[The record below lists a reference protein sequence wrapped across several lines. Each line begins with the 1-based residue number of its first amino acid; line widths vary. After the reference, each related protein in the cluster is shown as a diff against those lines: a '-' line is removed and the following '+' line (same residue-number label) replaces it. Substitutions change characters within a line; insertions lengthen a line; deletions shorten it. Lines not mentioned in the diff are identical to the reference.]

1 LPNSV
6 SLKTGLG
13 DFTPGIS
20 RELIDQR
27 DEAAARTEL
36 PELGQA
42 HPRAAKEAAMKL
54 MPVILLLLVSIF
66 GAASSEAVPVRGGQD
81 SHSSALQALQGGDV
95 QTAVNLLSLA
105 INADPNNY
113 RYYNDRGV
121 AYKRTG
127 DLEKALS
134 DYTKAL
140 EIKPDYTHAL
150 NNRGMLYVQQGRN
163 DKAIQDFEAALKLG
177 ELQGKIHT
185 NLGIAHARQG
195 DHKSAIKEFESAVS
209 FQPID
214 HRSFLFMAES
224 LEQLGEKEKALKM
237 YQLALGLALD
247 PATTDAVEKRITTL
261 EKGLSPS
268 KPVSAATVP
277 NGGNITLNSTREKTV
292 SNRLA
297 EKQPGRTREILPARP
312 IHDAETK
319 QMSNS
324 SAAEESGI
332 ESLDELNSRSRKR
345 ALEKFSPATAEI
357 YRQGVQFWERSEI
370 RKALIRFEDVLQLEK
385 RNKNSHGIAWSCL
398 ETGRLYSRMG
408 DHPRAAGFFEEALKL
423 FSRLKAGDETILTL
437 LELASNKKIAGSKDK
452 ASALYSKAI
461 EEAAS
466 RGHYKLAKT
475 VTDLVEGRAPER
487 VAKPASAPPEE
498 RAVPQKAIFDNQQKI
513 SPPNQAKVSQGNQQ
527 PAVVAKEKTVPA
539 NEPPGQSPSNSKTGG
554 LVNIGRGP
562 MIWSESGRG
571 VAPMRPITG
580 VQQKGID
587 SRKTGLPSAIKPPQ
601 PSVVAGGNNAIARD
615 KPAHTETKGRPDN
628 ALSHEQGV
636 PSPKALAADNR
647 LRREGPA
654 LTVARSA
661 KGKGSREDLAELKKL
676 KDINDEGHMII
687 VLERLADK
695 YARQKEYRRALAGLT
710 ASLAFRQKLGMHKG
724 EESVFRQSGL
734 LKEQL
739 GDKAGAL
746 EDLTR
751 ALAQAV
757 ANGAS
762 KTDRALV
769 VRARNLATSIGI
781 KSDASL
787 QAFRLLWKARIAG
800 DNHGETEALYLIGR
814 LYDEAE
820 IPAEALQYYERSSAS
835 MLADKARIYEKI
847 GKTNQAEQSYNEALE
862 SFKKLDYSAYLN
874 LLRKLRVP
882 KTLSLQ

>member
-1 LPNSV
+1 V
-6 SLKTGLG
+6 RTGLG
-13 DFTPGIS
+13 ESTSGIS
-20 RELIDQR
+20 GELIDPR
-27 DEAAARTEL
+27 DEAAARTGL

-54 MPVILLLLVSIF
+54 MPVILLLLVSFF
-66 GAASSEAVPVRGGQD
+66 GAAPSEAVPLRGGQD

-105 INADPNNY
+105 IKADPSNY
-113 RYYNDRGV
+113 SYYNDRGV
-121 AYKRTG
+121 AYKRIG

-140 EIKPDYTHAL
+140 EIKPDYAHAL
-150 NNRGMLYVQQGRN
+150 NNRGMLYVQQGRH
-163 DKAIQDFEAALKLG
+163 DKAIKDFEAALKLG
-177 ELQGKIHT
+177 ELQGKVHT

-195 DHKSAIKEFESAVS
+195 DHKGAIKEFELAVS
-209 FQPID
+209 FQPLD
-214 HRSFLFMAES
+214 YRSFLFMAES
-224 LEQLGEKEKALKM
+224 LEKLGVKEKALKM

-247 PATTDAVEKRITTL
+247 PGTTDAVEKRITAL

-268 KPVSAATVP
+268 KPVFGATVQ
-277 NGGNITLNSTREKTV
+277 NGRNITLNSPLEKTV
-292 SNRLA
+292 SNQLA
-297 EKQPGRTREILPARP
+297 ENQPSRTREILPARP
-312 IHDAETK
+312 IHDAGTK
-319 QMSNS
+319 QMSKS

-332 ESLDELNSRSRKR
+332 ESLDALNIRSRKR

-357 YRQGVQFWERSEI
+357 YGQGVQFWERSEI

-437 LELASNKKIAGSKDK
+437 VELASNKRITGNKDK

-461 EEAAS
+461 EEASS

-498 RAVPQKAIFDNQQKI
+498 QAVPQTAMFDSQQKI
-513 SPPNQAKVSQGNQQ
+513 SPPNQPKASQGNRQ
-527 PAVVAKEKTVPA
+527 PAIVAKEKTVPA
-539 NEPPGQSPSNSKTGG
+539 KEPPGQSLGNSKSGS

-562 MIWSESGRG
+562 MTWSESGRG
-571 VAPMRPITG
+571 GAPIRPITG
-580 VQQKGID
+580 FQQNGID
-587 SRKTGLPSAIKPPQ
+587 SRKIGQPSDIKPPQ
-601 PSVVAGGNNAIARD
+601 PRVAAGGKNAIAQD
-615 KPAHTETKGRPDN
+615 KLAQTEKNGRPYN
-628 ALSHEQGV
+628 ALPHEQGV
-636 PSPKALAADNR
+636 PSPKALAAETR
-647 LRREGPA
+647 LHRERPA
-654 LTVARSA
+654 LTEARSA
-661 KGKGSREDLAELKKL
+661 KGKGLGEDLAELKKL
-676 KDINDEGHMII
+676 KEIKDEAHMII
-687 VLERLADK
+687 VLERLADH
-695 YARQKEYRRALAGLT
+695 YARQKEYRKALAGLT
-710 ASLAFRQKLGMHKG
+710 ASLAFRQKLGMNKG
-724 EESVFRQSGL
+724 EEGVFRQSGL

-757 ANGAS
+757 GIGAF
-762 KTDRALV
+762 KTDKALV
-769 VRARNLATSIGI
+769 VRARSLATSIGL
-781 KSDASL
+781 KPDASL
-787 QAFRLLWKARIAG
+787 QAFRLLWKARMAG
-800 DNHGETEALYLIGR
+800 DGHGETEALYLIGR

-820 IPAEALQYYERSSAS
+820 RPAEALQYYERSSAS

-862 SFKKLDYSAYLN
+862 SFKKLDYSRYLN
-874 LLRKLRVP
+874 LLRKLRAP

>member
-1 LPNSV
+1 MR
-6 SLKTGLG
+6 TGLD
-13 DFTPGIS
+13 DFAPGILK
-20 RELIDQR
+20 ELIGQR

-36 PELGQA
+36 PELGQV
-42 HPRAAKEAAMKL
+42 HPIAAKEAAMKL
-54 MPVILLLLVSIF
+54 MPVILLLLVSF
-66 GAASSEAVPVRGGQD
+66 FCAASSEAVPIRGGQD
-81 SHSSALQALQGGDV
+81 RHSSALEALRGGDV
-95 QTAVNLLSLA
+95 QTAVDLLTLA
-105 INADPNNY
+105 IKADPNNY
-113 RYYNDRGV
+113 SYYNDRGV

-140 EIKPDYTHAL
+140 EIKPDYAHAL
-150 NNRGMLYVQQGRN
+150 NNRGMLYLQQGRN

-185 NLGIAHARQG
+185 NLGIALARQG

-209 FQPID
+209 FQPLD
-214 HRSFLFMAES
+214 YRSFLFLAES
-224 LEQLGEKEKALKM
+224 MEQMGEKEEALKM

-247 PATTDAVEKRITTL
+247 RATTDAVEKRITTL
-261 EKGLSPS
+261 EKGLPSS
-268 KPVSAATVP
+268 KPVPAATVP
-277 NGGNITLNSTREKTV
+277 NHRNINLNSPREKTV
-292 SNRLA
+292 SNQLA
-297 EKQPGRTREILPARP
+297 EKKPSRSREILPARP
-312 IHDAETK
+312 IQDAGTK
-319 QMSNS
+319 QMSKS

-332 ESLDELNSRSRKR
+332 ESLDALNSRSRKR

-370 RKALIRFEDVLQLEK
+370 RKALIRFEDVIQLEK

-408 DHPRAAGFFEEALKL
+408 DYPKAAGFFEEALKL
-423 FSRLKAGDETILTL
+423 FNRLKAGDEIILTL
-437 LELASNKKIAGSKDK
+437 VELASNKKITGNKDK

-498 RAVPQKAIFDNQQKI
+498 RAVPRKAI
-513 SPPNQAKVSQGNQQ
+513 SENQQ
-527 PAVVAKEKTVPA
+527 PSVVAMEKTIPA
-539 NEPPGQSPSNSKTGG
+539 KGQPGQSPGNSKTGS

-562 MIWSESGRG
+562 MTWSESGRG
-571 VAPMRPITG
+571 GAPMRPVTG
-580 VQQKGID
+580 VHQKGID
-587 SRKTGLPSAIKPPQ
+587 SRKTGQPSDIKSRQ
-601 PSVVAGGNNAIARD
+601 PSVIAGGKNAIAQG
-615 KPAHTETKGRPDN
+615 KPANTETKGRPQN

-636 PSPKALAADNR
+636 PSPKALAAENR
-647 LRREGPA
+647 LHRGSPG
-654 LTVARSA
+654 LTEARSV
-661 KGKGSREDLAELKKL
+661 KGKGPGEDLAELKLL
-676 KDINDEGHMII
+676 KEINDEGRMII
-687 VLERLADK
+687 VLERLADN
-695 YARQKEYRRALAGLT
+695 YARQKDYRKALAGLT

-724 EESVFRQSGL
+724 EESLFRQSGL
-734 LKEQL
+734 LKQQL

-751 ALAQAV
+751 ALALAA
-757 ANGAS
+757 ANRTS
-762 KTDRALV
+762 NTDKALV
-769 VRARNLATSIGI
+769 VRARNLAASIGL

-787 QAFRLLWKARIAG
+787 QAFRLLWKARTAG

-820 IPAEALQYYERSSAS
+820 RPAEALQYYERSSAS
-835 MLADKARIYEKI
+835 MLADKARIYQKI
-847 GKTNQAEQSYNEALE
+847 GKTNRAEQSYNEALE
-862 SFKKLDYSAYLN
+862 SFKKLDYSRYLN
-874 LLRKLRVP
+874 LLRKLREP

>member
-1 LPNSV
+1 
-6 SLKTGLG
+6 
-13 DFTPGIS
+13 
-20 RELIDQR
+20 LIDQR
-27 DEAAARTEL
+27 EEAAARTEL

-54 MPVILLLLVSIF
+54 MPVILLLFVSIF
-66 GAASSEAVPVRGGQD
+66 SAASSEAVPVRGGQD

-237 YQLALGLALD
+237 YQLALGLSLD

-277 NGGNITLNSTREKTV
+277 NGRNITLNSTREKTV
-292 SNRLA
+292 SNQLA

-319 QMSNS
+319 QMGNS

-498 RAVPQKAIFDNQQKI
+498 RAVPQKAISDNQQKI
-513 SPPNQAKVSQGNQQ
+513 SPPNQAKASLGNQQ
-527 PAVVAKEKTVPA
+527 PPVVAKEKTVPA
-539 NEPPGQSPSNSKTGG
+539 NEPPGQSPGASKTGG
-554 LVNIGRGP
+554 MVNIGRGP
-562 MIWSESGRG
+562 MIWSESGKG
-571 VAPMRPITG
+571 VAPIRPITG

-587 SRKTGLPSAIKPPQ
+587 SRKTGLPSDIKPPQ

-647 LRREGPA
+647 LHREGPA

>member
-1 LPNSV
+1 MPNSV

-13 DFTPGIS
+13 DFTPGIF

-27 DEAAARTEL
+27 EEAAARTEL

-54 MPVILLLLVSIF
+54 MPVILLLFVSIF
-66 GAASSEAVPVRGGQD
+66 SAASSEAVPVREGQD

-121 AYKRTG
+121 AYKRIG

-163 DKAIQDFEAALKLG
+163 DKAIQDLEAALKLG

-237 YQLALGLALD
+237 YQLALGLSLD

-277 NGGNITLNSTREKTV
+277 NGRNITLNSTREKTV

-385 RNKNSHGIAWSCL
+385 RNKNTHGIAWSCL

-498 RAVPQKAIFDNQQKI
+498 RAVPQKAISDNQQKI
-513 SPPNQAKVSQGNQQ
+513 SPPNQAKASQGNQQ

-571 VAPMRPITG
+571 VAPIRSITG

-587 SRKTGLPSAIKPPQ
+587 SRKTGLPSDIKPPQ

-647 LRREGPA
+647 LHREGPA
-654 LTVARSA
+654 LTVAKSA
-661 KGKGSREDLAELKKL
+661 KGKGPREDLAELKKL
-676 KDINDEGHMII
+676 KDINDEGPMII

-710 ASLAFRQKLGMHKG
+710 ASLAFRQKLGIHKG

>member
-1 LPNSV
+1 MPNSV
-6 SLKTGLG
+6 SPRTGLG
-13 DFTPGIS
+13 DFAPWIP
-20 RELIDQR
+20 RELIDPC
-27 DEAAARTEL
+27 DEAAAGTEL

-66 GAASSEAVPVRGGQD
+66 GAASSEAVPIRGGQD

-105 INADPNNY
+105 IKADPNNY
-113 RYYNDRGV
+113 RYFNDRGV

-140 EIKPDYTHAL
+140 EIKPNYTHAL
-150 NNRGMLYVQQGRN
+150 NNRGMLYVQQGRH

-177 ELQGKIHT
+177 ELQGKVHT
-185 NLGIAHARQG
+185 NLGIVHARQG

-209 FQPID
+209 FQPLD
-214 HRSFLFMAES
+214 YRSFLFMAES
-224 LEQLGEKEKALKM
+224 LEQVEEKDKALKM
-237 YQLALGLALD
+237 YQLALGLIVD
-247 PATTDAVEKRITTL
+247 RATTDAVEKRITTL

-268 KPVSAATVP
+268 KPVSAPTVP
-277 NGGNITLNSTREKTV
+277 NDRNITLNSPREKTV
-292 SNRLA
+292 SNQLA
-297 EKQPGRTREILPARP
+297 ERQPSRTREILPARP
-312 IHDAETK
+312 IHDAGTK
-319 QMSNS
+319 QMSKS

-332 ESLDELNSRSRKR
+332 ESLDALNSRSRKR
-345 ALEKFSPATAEI
+345 ALESFSPATAEI
-357 YRQGVQFWERSEI
+357 YGQGVQFWERSEI

-437 LELASNKKIAGSKDK
+437 VELASNKKITGNKDK

-498 RAVPQKAIFDNQQKI
+498 RAVPQKAISENRQKI
-513 SPPNQAKVSQGNQQ
+513 SPPTQAKASQGNQQ
-527 PAVVAKEKTVPA
+527 PAVVAKEKAVPA
-539 NEPPGQSPSNSKTGG
+539 KEQTGQSPGNSKTESF
-554 LVNIGRGP
+554 VNIGRGP

-571 VAPMRPITG
+571 GAPMRPIAG
-580 VQQKGID
+580 VRQKGTD
-587 SRKTGLPSAIKPPQ
+587 SRNTVQPSDIKPPQ
-601 PSVVAGGNNAIARD
+601 ASVVAGGKNSIAQD
-615 KPAHTETKGRPDN
+615 KPAQTETKGRADN
-628 ALSHEQGV
+628 ALSREQGV
-636 PSPKALAADNR
+636 PSPKALAAVNR
-647 LRREGPA
+647 LHLEGPA
-654 LTVARSA
+654 LTEARSA
-661 KGKGSREDLAELKKL
+661 KGKGPRDDLVELKKL
-676 KDINDEGHMII
+676 KEINDEGHMII

-695 YARQKEYRRALAGLT
+695 YARQKEYRKALAGLT

-751 ALAQAV
+751 AMAQAV

-762 KTDRALV
+762 KTDKALV
-769 VRARNLATSIGI
+769 VRARNLAASIGL
-781 KSDASL
+781 KPDPSL

-800 DNHGETEALYLIGR
+800 DNHGETEALYLIGS
-814 LYDEAE
+814 LYDKAE
-820 IPAEALQYYERSSAS
+820 RPAEALQYYERSSAS
-835 MLADKARIYEKI
+835 ILADKARIYEKI
-847 GKTNQAEQSYNEALE
+847 GKTNQAEQSYSGALE
-862 SFKKLDYSAYLN
+862 SFKKLDYSRYLN

>member
-13 DFTPGIS
+13 DFTPGIF

-27 DEAAARTEL
+27 EEAAARTEL

-42 HPRAAKEAAMKL
+42 HPRAVKEAAMKL
-54 MPVILLLLVSIF
+54 MPVILLLFVSIF
-66 GAASSEAVPVRGGQD
+66 SAATSEAVPVRGGQD

-237 YQLALGLALD
+237 YQLALGLSLD

-277 NGGNITLNSTREKTV
+277 NGRNITLNSTREKTV

-385 RNKNSHGIAWSCL
+385 RNKNTHGIAWSCL

-498 RAVPQKAIFDNQQKI
+498 RAVPQKAISDNQQKI
-513 SPPNQAKVSQGNQQ
+513 SPPNQAKASQGNQQ

-554 LVNIGRGP
+554 MVNIGRGP
-562 MIWSESGRG
+562 MIWSESGKG
-571 VAPMRPITG
+571 VAPIRPITG

-587 SRKTGLPSAIKPPQ
+587 SRKTGLPSDIKPPQ

-647 LRREGPA
+647 LHREGPA
-654 LTVARSA
+654 LTVAKSA
-661 KGKGSREDLAELKKL
+661 KGKGPREDLAELKKL
-676 KDINDEGHMII
+676 KDINDEGPMII

-710 ASLAFRQKLGMHKG
+710 ASLAFRQKLGIHKG

>member
-1 LPNSV
+1 MANSV
-6 SLKTGLG
+6 SLRTGLG
-13 DFTPGIS
+13 ESTSGIS
-20 RELIDQR
+20 RELIDPR
-27 DEAAARTEL
+27 DEAAARTGL
-36 PELGQA
+36 PELGQT

-54 MPVILLLLVSIF
+54 MPVILLFLVSIF

-105 INADPNNY
+105 IKADPNNCS
-113 RYYNDRGV
+113 YYNDRGV
-121 AYKRTG
+121 AYKRIG

-140 EIKPDYTHAL
+140 EIKPDYAHAL
-150 NNRGMLYVQQGRN
+150 NNRGMLYVQQGRH
-163 DKAIQDFEAALKLG
+163 DKAIKDFEAALKLG
-177 ELQGKIHT
+177 ELQGKVHT

-209 FQPID
+209 FQPLD
-214 HRSFLFMAES
+214 YRSFLFMAES
-224 LEQLGEKEKALKM
+224 LEKLGVKEKALKM

-247 PATTDAVEKRITTL
+247 PGTTDTVEKRITAL

-268 KPVSAATVP
+268 KPVFGATVQ
-277 NGGNITLNSTREKTV
+277 NGRNVTLNSPLEKTV
-292 SNRLA
+292 SNQLA
-297 EKQPGRTREILPARP
+297 EKQPSRTREILPARP
-312 IHDAETK
+312 IHDAGTK
-319 QMSNS
+319 QMSKS

-332 ESLDELNSRSRKR
+332 ESLDALNSRSRKR
-345 ALEKFSPATAEI
+345 ALGKFSPATAEI
-357 YRQGVQFWERSEI
+357 YGQGVQFWERSEI

-385 RNKNSHGIAWSCL
+385 RNENSHGIAWSCL

-423 FSRLKAGDETILTL
+423 FSRLNAGDETILTL
-437 LELASNKKIAGSKDK
+437 VELASNKKITGNKDK

-498 RAVPQKAIFDNQQKI
+498 QAVPQKAMFDSQQKI
-513 SPPNQAKVSQGNQQ
+513 SPPNQPKASQGNQQ
-527 PAVVAKEKTVPA
+527 AAVVAKEKTVPA
-539 NEPPGQSPSNSKTGG
+539 KEPPGQSLGNSKNGS

-562 MIWSESGRG
+562 MTWSESGRG
-571 VAPMRPITG
+571 GAPMRPITG
-580 VQQKGID
+580 VLQKGID
-587 SRKTGLPSAIKPPQ
+587 SRKTGQPSDTKPPQ
-601 PSVVAGGNNAIARD
+601 PGGLAGGKNAIAQD
-615 KPAHTETKGRPDN
+615 KLALTETKGRPYS

-636 PSPKALAADNR
+636 PSPKALAAENR
-647 LRREGPA
+647 LHRERPA
-654 LTVARSA
+654 LTGAKSA
-661 KGKGSREDLAELKKL
+661 KGKGLGEDLAELQKL
-676 KDINDEGHMII
+676 KEINDEAHMII
-687 VLERLADK
+687 VLERLADN
-695 YARQKEYRRALAGLT
+695 YARQKEYRKALAGLT
-710 ASLAFRQKLGMHKG
+710 ASLAFRQKLGMNKG
-724 EESVFRQSGL
+724 EEGVFRHSGL

-757 ANGAS
+757 GNGAS
-762 KTDRALV
+762 KTDKAVV
-769 VRARNLATSIGI
+769 VRARSLAASIGL
-781 KSDASL
+781 KPDASL

-800 DNHGETEALYLIGR
+800 DSHGETEALYLIGR

-820 IPAEALQYYERSSAS
+820 RPAEALQYYERSSAS

-862 SFKKLDYSAYLN
+862 SFKKLDYSRYLN

>member
-1 LPNSV
+1 M
-6 SLKTGLG
+6 
-13 DFTPGIS
+13 
-20 RELIDQR
+20 IDPQ
-27 DEAAARTEL
+27 DEAEAQTEM
-36 PELGQA
+36 PELGLA
-42 HPRAAKEAAMKL
+42 HPTAVKEAAMKL

-66 GAASSEAVPVRGGQD
+66 SAASSEAVPIRGGQD
-81 SHSSALQALQGGDV
+81 SHNSALQALQGGDV
-95 QTAVNLLSLA
+95 QTAVDLLSHA
-105 INADPNNY
+105 IKADPNNY

-140 EIKPDYTHAL
+140 EIKPNYTHAL
-150 NNRGMLYVQQGRN
+150 NNRGMLYVLQGRP

-177 ELQGKIHT
+177 ELQGKLHT

-209 FQPID
+209 FQPLD
-214 HRSFLFMAES
+214 YRSFLFMAES

-237 YQLALGLALD
+237 YQLALGLASD
-247 PATTDAVEKRITTL
+247 PATTETLEKRITTI

-268 KPVSAATVP
+268 KPVPAVTVP
-277 NGGNITLNSTREKTV
+277 NGRNIALNSPRQKPV
-292 SNRLA
+292 SNQPA
-297 EKQPGRTREILPARP
+297 EKQPSRTREILPARP
-312 IHDAETK
+312 IHDAGPK
-319 QMSNS
+319 QLGKS

-332 ESLDELNSRSRKR
+332 ESLDTLNGRARKI

-357 YRQGVQFWERSEI
+357 YRQGIQFWERSEI

-385 RNKNSHGIAWSCL
+385 RNRNAHGIAWSSL
-398 ETGRLYSRMG
+398 ETGRLYSKMG
-408 DHPRAAGFFEEALKL
+408 DHARAAALFEEALRL

-437 LELASNKKIAGSKDK
+437 VELASNKKITGNKDK
-452 ASALYSKAI
+452 AAALYSKVI

-475 VTDLVEGRAPER
+475 ITDLIEGRSPER
-487 VAKPASAPPEE
+487 VAKPATPPSEQ
-498 RAVPQKAIFDNQQKI
+498 RAVQQNAISDNQQKI
-513 SPPNQAKVSQGNQQ
+513 SPLNQAKVSQGNQ
-527 PAVVAKEKTVPA
+527 PPPVVPKEKTVPA
-539 NEPPGQSPSNSKTGG
+539 KEQPGQSPSNSKIGSM
-554 LVNIGRGP
+554 VNIGRGP
-562 MIWSESGRG
+562 MIWSESGKG
-571 VAPMRPITG
+571 GTPMRPVTG
-580 VQQKGID
+580 VKQKETY
-587 SRKTGLPSAIKPPQ
+587 SRKTTQPSDIKPPQ
-601 PSVVAGGNNAIARD
+601 PSVVPGGKNAVAQN
-615 KPAHTETKGRPDN
+615 KAAQTESKSRSDN
-628 ALSHEQGV
+628 ALSHEPGV
-636 PSPKALAADNR
+636 PSPKALAAESR
-647 LRREGPA
+647 VHREKPA
-654 LTVARSA
+654 LTEAR
-661 KGKGSREDLAELKKL
+661 KPKEKGSREDLAELKKL
-676 KDINDEGHMII
+676 KETNDEGHMII
-687 VLERLADK
+687 VLERLAEK
-695 YARQKEYRRALAGLT
+695 YARQKEYKKALAGLT

-751 ALAQAV
+751 ALAQSI

-769 VRARNLATSIGI
+769 VRARKLAASIGLE
-781 KSDASL
+781 SDAAL
-787 QAFRLLWKARIAG
+787 QAFRLLWKARMAG

-820 IPAEALQYYERSSAS
+820 RPAETLQYYERSSAS

-847 GKTNQAEQSYNEALE
+847 GRTNQAEQSYNEALE
-862 SFKKLDYSAYLN
+862 SFKKLDYSRYLN

>member
-1 LPNSV
+1 V
-6 SLKTGLG
+6 ITGLG
-13 DFTPGIS
+13 DFTSGIS
-20 RELIDQR
+20 GELIDPR
-27 DEAAARTEL
+27 DGAPARTEL
-36 PELGQA
+36 PALVQA

-54 MPVILLLLVSIF
+54 MPVILLLLLSIF

-105 INADPNNY
+105 IKADPDNY

-127 DLEKALS
+127 DLEKALW

-140 EIKPDYTHAL
+140 ELKPDYAHAL
-150 NNRGMLYVQQGRN
+150 NNRGMLYVQQGRH

-185 NLGIAHARQG
+185 NLGIAYARLG
-195 DHKSAIKEFESAVS
+195 DHKRAIKEFESAVS
-209 FQPID
+209 FRPLD
-214 HRSFLFMAES
+214 YRSFLFMAEA

-237 YQLALGLALD
+237 YELALGLSLD
-247 PATTDAVEKRITTL
+247 RATTDSVEKRITTL

-268 KPVSAATVP
+268 KPVPASTVP
-277 NGGNITLNSTREKTV
+277 KDRNITLDSPRERSV
-292 SNRLA
+292 SNQLA
-297 EKQPGRTREILPARP
+297 EKKPSRTREILPARP
-312 IHDAETK
+312 INDAGTNQISK
-319 QMSNS
+319 SPV
-324 SAAEESGI
+324 AEESGI
-332 ESLDELNSRSRKR
+332 ESLDALNSRSRKR
-345 ALEKFSPATAEI
+345 ALQTFSPATAEI

-408 DHPRAAGFFEEALKL
+408 DHSRAAGFFEEALKL

-437 LELASNKKIAGSKDK
+437 VELASNKKITGYKDK

-466 RGHYKLAKT
+466 RGHYKLAKS
-475 VTDLVEGRAPER
+475 VTDLVEGRTPER

-498 RAVPQKAIFDNQQKI
+498 RAVPQRAVSDSRQNI
-513 SPPNQAKVSQGNQQ
+513 SPPNQAKASQGNQQ
-527 PAVVAKEKTVPA
+527 LAVVAKEKTVPVK
-539 NEPPGQSPSNSKTGG
+539 EQPGQSPGNSKTEG

-562 MIWSESGRG
+562 MIWSESGTG
-571 VAPMRPITG
+571 GAPMRPITG
-580 VQQKGID
+580 VHQKGTD
-587 SRKTGLPSAIKPPQ
+587 SRKTSQPSGLKPPQ
-601 PSVVAGGNNAIARD
+601 PSVVAGGGNAIAQNM
-615 KPAHTETKGRPDN
+615 PAHGEIKGRADN
-628 ALSHEQGV
+628 LLSGEQGV

-647 LRREGPA
+647 LHRERPA
-654 LTVARSA
+654 VTETKSE
-661 KGKGSREDLAELKKL
+661 KGKGSSDDLAELKQL
-676 KDINDEGHMII
+676 KEINDEGHMII

-695 YARQKEYRRALAGLT
+695 YARQKEYRKALAGLT

-724 EESVFRQSGL
+724 EERVFRHSGL

-757 ANGAS
+757 AIGTS
-762 KTDRALV
+762 KTDKALV
-769 VRARNLATSIGI
+769 VRARNLATSIGL
-781 KSDASL
+781 KSDTSL

-814 LYDEAE
+814 LYDEADR
-820 IPAEALQYYERSSAS
+820 PSEALKYYERSSAS
-835 MLADKARIYEKI
+835 LLADKARIYEKI

-862 SFKKLDYSAYLN
+862 SFKKLDYSRYLN
-874 LLRKLRVP
+874 LLEKLRVP